1 MACTCGPIL
10 LIRFINSF
18 SRFLL
23 AQLYINSLTDKFT
36 ERKINTALDNMKKGE
51 EGLDKAYDD
60 TVNRIENQGHG
71 IHELAKKVLFW
82 VVYAKRPL
90 ITEELRHALAV
101 EPGTSSLDM
110 RSLYTLKDK
119 YSCWNPC
126 HFMDSLTG
134 ANDWFLLAV
143 GAI

>member
-1 MACTCGPIL
+1 M
-10 LIRFINSF
+10 
-18 SRFLL
+18 
-23 AQLYINSLTDKFT
+23 Q
-36 ERKINTALDNMKKGE
+36 KGE
-51 EGLDKAYDD
+51 EGLNKAYDD
-60 TVNRIENQGHG
+60 TINRIGNQQQGYRD
-71 IHELAKKVLFW
+71 LAKRVLLW
-82 VVYAKRPL
+82 IACAKRPL
-90 ITEELRHALAV
+90 TTGELRHALAV